1 MPPKV
6 KVTQDQIILAAM
18 DIVRESGIEALNA
31 RALAK
36 QLDCSIQPIFKNF
49 ETMGSLK
56 QALLVEAQKIYDA
69 YTQKGME
76 NPNPFLG
83 IGLGYIQFAQEE
95 KNLFKLLFMTNEFK
109 QTSLIQIIKDDEN
122 QEVVKLVAQLSG
134 LSLVLSEQ
142 LFIDVWLITHGI
154 ASMCATNDIE
164 LSLDE
169 VTKILRDA
177 FAGFKYQLLKEKETH
192 A

>member
-6 KVTQDQIILAAM
+6 KVTQDQIIQAAM
-18 DIVRESGIEALNA
+18 DIVRESGIDALNA

-56 QALLVEAQKIYDA
+56 QALLEKAQKIYDA
-69 YTQKGME
+69 YTQKGTE

-122 QEVVKLVAQLSG
+122 QEVVRLVAQLSG

-169 VTKILRDA
+169 VTTILRDA
-177 FAGFKYQLLKEKETH
+177 FAGFKHQLLKEKETH